1 VSREDFIAV
10 ASRLFAIFLLVLI
23 ARSIP
28 SAIALIG
35 QEGPQP
41 SLALIAVVISSG
53 LILCAI
59 LWLFPLTIARKLL
72 PVMKQPISGT
82 PMTGTVA
89 LSVGL
94 TLVGIWIL
102 ATAIPDTF
110 YWATIFL
117 LSRKLESGYFEWG
130 HENIALVVTTIA
142 QLALAVWLIFGSS
155 GIVRLIERFRYGPNG
170 GAV

>member
-1 VSREDFIAV
+1 MSREDFVAI

-35 QEGPQP
+35 QEGPKP
-41 SLALIAVVISSG
+41 SLTLIAVVLGSG
-53 LILCAI
+53 LALCAV
-59 LWLFPLTIARKLL
+59 LWFFPLTIARKLL
-72 PVMKQPISGT
+72 PVMKQPVSGS
-82 PMTGTVA
+82 PMTEQVA

-94 TLVGIWIL
+94 TLIGMWVL
-102 ATAIPDTF
+102 ATAIPDTA
-110 YWATIFL
+110 YWTTIFL
-117 LSRKLESGYFEWG
+117 MTRKLESGYFGWG
-130 HENIALVVTTIA
+130 HESIANVVATIA

-155 GIVRLIERFRYGPNG
+155 GIGRLIERYRYGPNG